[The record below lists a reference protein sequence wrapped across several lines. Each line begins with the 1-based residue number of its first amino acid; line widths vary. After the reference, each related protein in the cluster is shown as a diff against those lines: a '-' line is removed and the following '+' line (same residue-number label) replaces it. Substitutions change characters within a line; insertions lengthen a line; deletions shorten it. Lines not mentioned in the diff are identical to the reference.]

1 MASDLSSE
9 CTETIG
15 VLDEKEEG
23 EISLEDVSS
32 SEEGHLNYGYG
43 TRSSQCSNC
52 LSTQH
57 NASWCT
63 APAKFYPSKGS
74 NRREVDLI
82 LQDAV
87 QGKENL
93 HQIKETGC
101 IGTKHTASTLQEKND
116 DLVPISS
123 DSDMEIV
130 GLADNSK
137 QIVIPTSS
145 KSRAKKKR
153 KKKRSHTTVLSLD
166 DLVSPS
172 TVDIS
177 ITECVNTLKHDVTK
191 SISRPHHRETS
202 PVQRSRPKI
211 ISRSPPRR
219 HRSLLR
225 GKSPFKRSRSPIVR
239 GRSPPIRRSPR
250 RLKSPKRSSYK
261 PSTKTMPRKTSHLDS
276 ISSHNYCNTHKL
288 LKKVRQLDSIGTH
301 SLEETLNKNKEHAS
315 SLKEKLSNMMKTVS
329 DNNGDFTNS
338 SKEKSTMH
346 INEMESNDGDD
357 EEDLALLRQ
366 KALETKQN
374 KSNKQNDQ
382 ARIETAKNTSTN
394 INDDQDEED
403 LELRMIALRSAVLKK
418 HQNRVQKGIK
428 SGKFKKSNISRSGS
442 PFNQSFLDSIPI
454 PGEELLNFASPP
466 HTPLPTSENNHTE
479 DMELDT
485 DVEREKEKL
494 PYSPT
499 DKITA
504 NISMDTE
511 LLGIQPSDV
520 SFISLTVTN
529 NSPSCTTS
537 VTSNQDEQKPY
548 QGNIIQNQSY
558 LPNIMYY
565 APSQNPLCTANAN
578 MEYLQTNLTETSKT
592 DFMKVHNSHVNVH
605 SYENTYNIH
614 KNNNTS
620 EFVDINLSQEMPY
633 SPTDTPVYDPDLLHI
648 LPQTPDAL
656 TTSCSSLVTMES
668 YTSNMHRSGEQYN
681 YISTIQHMQNTKQIS
696 AVNKDE
702 QLNKVETAS
711 LDPVVGS
718 ATTSVIESVS
728 PSSSMITIDDLPEI
742 DADTS
747 PVTDSLRNVK
757 GHSQKHIPRDLSNN
771 GKERISEPLYM
782 RGVPDVTKDTN
793 KIPTLINRTLVPAP
807 ILKTNKQLQLPL
819 PTKKCVMQ
827 QEPTFKSAD
836 MQPVAINEETNTKT
850 NTSFKP
856 IKLPFLLKP
865 PTMLAI
871 TNAFLN
877 LSHED
882 SANEISTD
890 KASTSLLKSTHSSTP
905 VQNNMVA
912 KDPDKTTDI
921 KSSTQRRKKLA
932 KKGLK
937 RRSTLPLVARRQST
951 SYTGSDNINTVD
963 KKINESD
970 QTISMDDKQNQEEL
984 RIQMNVT
991 NSTNASTSINEKNE
1005 VSQGTNKEETQS
1017 NDTCKE
1023 RKSTD
1028 DRRQSLDEDEEALR
1042 ALLLASLPKRAKTVN
1057 NCSISTAITTSTAS
1071 NQALTNQTKSN
1082 TALPTVNTTNTS
1094 SGGTTFSSTPHTNAY
1109 GSEND
1114 KNQSNAREKINNVTQ
1129 KNLSTQSVK
1138 TLNTI
1143 SSGRKRLI
1151 PITKG
1156 PQKKLVK
1163 RIPVPASTKVVN
1175 NAKKYQN
1182 TKIQRRLNLQKA
1194 TLYNKQKMA
1203 ENKIAFNVQPK
1214 DIKWSGKTK
1223 TSDTQRI
1230 VINLESDTESDSESE
1245 WQKNTAVSSANSI
1258 TLEKNQPAINFTT
1271 EFEKNLDQFLRAVRK
1286 SQESV
1291 AAARPTSIPQPPK
1304 KDTILTTKPEVSNSS
1319 NLHTPLAVRH
1329 LPASQQEEYRR
1340 LKQQILERE
1349 KLRLHRTIE
1358 NSLSKSKNAEL
1369 SSKSTLSNSPSKEL
1383 PVKVNQTVLT
1393 KGPSIS
1399 AQQLNKE
1406 NCSKNLVDSVKNT
1419 TISAA
1424 NVRSSINK
1432 VSNGDKQ
1439 GNATSNQTKTMPRTV
1454 ANLNIR
1460 ISNENSASSIGN
1472 KGTGNSVQSTN
1483 TSRIVFETPTKKV
1496 QMRTKA
1502 SSGLKIL
1509 STDEVN
1515 RKYVQTQ
1522 VDNTANERVVTIND
1536 KVTLNNGTVTKRT
1549 ENVSENKDNSI
1560 KSTCDRT
1567 QSVEK
1572 DIANSDTPPSGS
1584 KSEVDSDASTII
1596 LSKERKERSQSLDT
1610 SESTIVLSQS
1620 QDNTSSTSTPQ
1631 SKEDDHFPLFKNN
1644 VLSKS
1649 TRSIEQNW
1657 EAIKKDVKTELNALI
1672 NLSRLEQE
1680 QRLKETEQ
1688 KLVMKRHTILDDLA
1702 DMSISLRRWH
1712 MERDLQ
1718 TNLVAEVKK
1727 IREQLKVAEERL
1739 QLQRNRINSIGP
1751 KVVMAHEKIN
1761 VGRQECFKLA
1771 NICSTLG
1778 TRLIGKEYKVPD
1790 AGAQLLDY
1798 RLKEAANHT
1807 RQLSRKKVPSINIPE
1822 IYESTRLGDETV
1834 FTECAEIA
1842 QSVDP
1847 LEPLSEECIVDAD
1860 TAILNENESPIRSS
1874 QVEEVAQAEETAIDI
1889 NEAAQETNLAL
1900 HNSTP
1905 NSVEKDSLEQN
1916 NTEQEVLSEQT
1927 NLCEETSLA
1936 TADVLNTKDAQE
1948 PDSNKEASE
1957 NTVVRPTT
1965 SESDSEK
1972 RNTTRS
1978 NGNLQRKKTLLP
1990 YESILMHFKIPRN
2003 TNPNGILCPYELMG
2017 TCSDGDCQFIH
2028 HTESQAK

>member
-43 TRSSQCSNC
+43 TRNSQCSNC
-52 LSTQH
+52 LSIQH
-57 NASWCT
+57 NATWCT
-63 APAKFYPSKGS
+63 APAKFYPSKGP

-93 HQIKETGC
+93 HQIKESGC

-137 QIVIPTSS
+137 QIVIHTST

-172 TVDIS
+172 NVDIS
-177 ITECVNTLKHDVTK
+177 ITDCVNTLKHDVAK
-191 SISRPHHRETS
+191 SISKSHHRETS
-202 PVQRSRPKI
+202 PVQRNRPKI

-225 GKSPFKRSRSPIVR
+225 GKSPFKRSRSPIVH

-261 PSTKTMPRKTSHLDS
+261 SSTKTMHRKPSHLES

-329 DNNGDFTNS
+329 DNNSDFTNS
-338 SKEKSTMH
+338 SKEKTTVH
-346 INEMESNDGDD
+346 INKMESNDGDD

-394 INDDQDEED
+394 INDDQDEEA
-403 LELRMIALRSAVLKK
+403 LVLRMIALHSAVLKK

-442 PFNQSFLDSIPI
+442 PFTQSFLDSIPI

-537 VTSNQDEQKPY
+537 VTSNQDEQKSY
-548 QGNIIQNQSY
+548 QGNIIENQSY
-558 LPNIMYY
+558 LPNIIYY
-565 APSQNPLCTANAN
+565 APTQHPLCTANAN
-578 MEYLQTNLTETSKT
+578 MEYLQPNLTETSKP

-656 TTSCSSLVTMES
+656 TTSSSSLVTMES
-668 YTSNMHRSGEQYN
+668 YTSNVHRSGEQYN
-681 YISTIQHMQNTKQIS
+681 YISPIQHMQTTKQIS
-696 AVNKDE
+696 TANKDE

-711 LDPVVGS
+711 LDPAVGS

-728 PSSSMITIDDLPEI
+728 PSSSMITIDDLPETDV
-742 DADTS
+742 DAS
-747 PVTDSLRNVK
+747 PLTDSLRNVK
-757 GHSQKHIPRDLSNN
+757 AHSQERISKDLPINI
-771 GKERISEPLYM
+771 KERISEPLYM

-836 MQPVAINEETNTKT
+836 MQPVAINEETSTKA

-865 PTMLAI
+865 PTSLAI
-871 TNAFLN
+871 TNAFQN

-882 SANEISTD
+882 SANEKSTD
-890 KASTSLLKSTHSSTP
+890 KASTSPLKGTHGSTP
-905 VQNNMVA
+905 VQNDTVA
-912 KDPDKTTDI
+912 KDPDKTNDN
-921 KSSTQRRKKLA
+921 KGSTQRRKKLA

-937 RRSTLPLVARRQST
+937 RRSTVPLLTRRQST
-951 SYTGSDNINTVD
+951 SYTGSDNINAVD
-963 KKINESD
+963 KQINESD
-970 QTISMDDKQNQEEL
+970 QIIRTDDKQSQEEL
-984 RIQMNVT
+984 RIETNAT
-991 NSTNASTSINEKNE
+991 NSINTSTSINEKNE
-1005 VSQGTNKEETQS
+1005 VSQGTNKEETQ
-1017 NDTCKE
+1017 
-1023 RKSTD
+1023 RKSAD

-1057 NCSISTAITTSTAS
+1057 NCSVSTAIMPTAA
-1071 NQALTNQTKSN
+1071 NQAFTDQTKSN
-1082 TALPTVNTTNTS
+1082 TELSIVNTTNTS
-1094 SGGTTFSSTPHTNAY
+1094 SDGTTFLSTPHTNTY

-1114 KNQSNAREKINNVTQ
+1114 KNQSNAREKTNNVSRE
-1129 KNLSTQSVK
+1129 NLSIESVK
-1138 TLNTI
+1138 PLNTV

-1182 TKIQRRLNLQKA
+1182 AMIQRRLNLQKA
-1194 TLYNKQKMA
+1194 TLYNKQQKA
-1203 ENKIAFNVQPK
+1203 DNKIVSKVQSNAK
-1214 DIKWSGKTK
+1214 A
-1223 TSDTQRI
+1223 SDTQRI

-1245 WQKNTAVSSANSI
+1245 WQKNTAVSSTNSI
-1258 TLEKNQPAINFTT
+1258 ALEKHQPAINSTA

-1286 SQESV
+1286 SHESV
-1291 AAARPTSIPQPPK
+1291 AAARPTSTPQPPK
-1304 KDTILTTKPEVSNSS
+1304 KDTVLTTKPEVSNSS

-1349 KLRLHRTIE
+1349 KLKLHRTIE
-1358 NSLSKSKNAEL
+1358 NNNLSKNKNTEL
-1369 SSKSTLSNSPSKEL
+1369 SSKSTLSSSPSKEL
-1383 PVKVNQTVLT
+1383 PIKVNQTVLA
-1393 KGPSIS
+1393 KGPSIT

-1406 NCSKNLVDSVKNT
+1406 NCSKNLVDTIKNT
-1419 TISAA
+1419 AVLTT
-1424 NVRSSINK
+1424 NVRSYVNK
-1432 VSNGDKQ
+1432 VCSSDKQ
-1439 GNATSNQTKTMPRTV
+1439 GNVTSNQTKTMPRSV

-1460 ISNENSASSIGN
+1460 LSTENSATNIGN
-1472 KGTGNSVQSTN
+1472 KGTGNSMQSTN
-1483 TSRIVFETPTKKV
+1483 TSRIIVETPTRKV
-1496 QMRTKA
+1496 QMKKA
-1502 SSGLKIL
+1502 LSGLKIL

-1522 VDNTANERVVTIND
+1522 VVNTINERVLMVND
-1536 KVTLNNGTVTKRT
+1536 KVTLNSETVTKRN
-1549 ENVSENKDNSI
+1549 ENVSENKHDSI
-1560 KSTCDRT
+1560 KSTCDRR
-1567 QSVEK
+1567 QSGEK
-1572 DIANSDTPPSGS
+1572 DVTNSNTPPSGS

-1596 LSKERKERSQSLDT
+1596 LSRERKERSQSLDT

-1620 QDNTSSTSTPQ
+1620 RDNTSLTSTPQ
-1631 SKEDDHFPLFKNN
+1631 TKDDDHFPLFKNN
-1644 VLSKS
+1644 VLSKG

-1657 EAIKKDVKTELNALI
+1657 EAIKKDVKTELTTLV

-1688 KLVMKRHTILDDLA
+1688 KLVMKRQTILDDLA
-1702 DMSISLRRWH
+1702 DMSRSLRRWH
-1712 MERDLQ
+1712 MERDIQ

-1778 TRLIGKEYKVPD
+1778 TRLVGKEYKVPD

-1822 IYESTRLGDETV
+1822 IYDSTKLEDENV
-1834 FTECAEIA
+1834 FTECTEIA

-1847 LEPLSEECIVDAD
+1847 LDPLSKEGTVDAD
-1860 TAILNENESPIRSS
+1860 RASLTENESPIRLSEA
-1874 QVEEVAQAEETAIDI
+1874 EEVIQSEDTAI
-1889 NEAAQETNLAL
+1889 NVNKTTQETNPVLR
-1900 HNSTP
+1900 NSIP

-1927 NLCEETSLA
+1927 NLCDTSPA
-1936 TADVLNTKDAQE
+1936 AAGILNAQDAQE
-1948 PDSNKEASE
+1948 LDSNKETSE
-1957 NTVVRPTT
+1957 NIVVRPTT
-1965 SESDSEK
+1965 LESDSEK
-1972 RNTTRS
+1972 RNSTRS
-1978 NGNLQRKKTLLP
+1978 DGNLQRKKTLLP

-2003 TNPNGILCPYELMG
+2003 TNPNGVLCPYELMG